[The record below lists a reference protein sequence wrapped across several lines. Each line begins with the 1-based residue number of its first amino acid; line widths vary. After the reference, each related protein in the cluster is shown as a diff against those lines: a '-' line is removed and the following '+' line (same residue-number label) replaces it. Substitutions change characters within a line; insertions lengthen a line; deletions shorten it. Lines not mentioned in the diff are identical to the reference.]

1 MNVIIC
7 GLCGKMGRCLVKLIS
22 SSENG
27 KVVAGIDKFPC
38 SEFDFPVF
46 TSLEEANVKADV
58 IIDFSHPSALS
69 QILSYC
75 EKTKTPA
82 VICTTGFSQEQVKEI
97 KKASEK
103 TAIFYSRNM
112 SLGIN
117 LILTLAKKA
126 ASFLGSGFD
135 IEITEKH
142 HNQKIDAPSG
152 TALMLADEINAEAGE
167 RYHYEYNRQP
177 KHEKRDPKEIGI
189 HAVRGGTIVGEH
201 EIIFAGRDEIV
212 TLSHSARS
220 KEIFAVGAVNA
231 AAFLK
236 TKQPGLYT
244 MKELVAEK

>member
-135 IEITEKH
+135 KRVKT
-142 HNQKIDAPSG
+142 D
-152 TALMLADEINAEAGE
+152 GE
-167 RYHYEYNRQP
+167 LIFDRTKRR
-177 KHEKRDPKEIGI
+177 EKRKPSEIGM
-189 HAVRGGTIVGEH
+189 HCVRGGSICGDHEVMFAGEN
-201 EIIFAGRDEIV
+201 EIITISHHAQSREVFASGAIKAAEFMV
-212 TLSHSARS
+212 GKSA
-220 KEIFAVGAVNA
+220 
-231 AAFLK
+231 
-236 TKQPGLYT
+236 GLYS
-244 MKELVAEK
+244 MEDMLLAK

>member
-22 SSENG
+22 SSENS

-38 SEFDFPVF
+38 NEFDFPVF

-58 IIDFSHPSALS
+58 IIEFSHPSALS

-82 VICTTGFSQEQVKEI
+82 VICTTGFSQEEVKEI

-126 ASFLGSGFD
+126 ASFLGNGFD

-152 TALMLADEINAEAGE
+152 TALMIAEEIKRVKTDGE
-167 RYHYEYNRQP
+167 LIFDRTKRR
-177 KHEKRDPKEIGI
+177 EKRKPSEIGM
-189 HAVRGGTIVGEH
+189 HCVRGGSICGDHEVMFAGEN
-201 EIIFAGRDEIV
+201 EIITISHHAQSREVFASGAIKAAEFMV
-212 TLSHSARS
+212 GKSA
-220 KEIFAVGAVNA
+220 
-231 AAFLK
+231 
-236 TKQPGLYT
+236 GLYS
-244 MKELVAEK
+244 MEDMLLAK